1 MAPAHWLRWKRAS
14 CLHRIIE
21 PVQSLLDRLWEG
33 DKTMRFWR
41 RALGLGFVAWLA
53 PFVVA
58 FLAFPFR
65 ESARPL
71 FESIMAVTVTATA
84 VILGLMYLR
93 RVDGAS
99 VREGLLLG
107 LIWFGMCVLIDAPLM
122 LFGGPMKMTFGEYM
136 ADIGLT
142 YVSIPVVTWGLA
154 AARAG
159 RGGQKEVS
167 EANR

>member
-1 MAPAHWLRWKRAS
+1 MKS
-14 CLHRIIE
+14 
-21 PVQSLLDRLWEG
+21 
-33 DKTMRFWR
+33 WR
-41 RALGLGFVAWLA
+41 RVLGLGLVTWLA

-71 FESIMAVTVTATA
+71 FESVMAVTVTTA
-84 VILGLMYLR
+84 AVVLGLTYLR
-93 RVDGAS
+93 RVDGGS
-99 VREGLLLG
+99 VREGILLG
-107 LIWFGMCVLIDAPLM
+107 VIWFLMCVLIDAPLM

-142 YVSIPVVTWGLA
+142 YVSIPVVTMGLA
-154 AARAG
+154 AARAR
-159 RGGQKEVS
+159 RGGQGVNA